1 MTDSELWRNFKK
13 GKNWALTKI
22 FRDNYDMLFY
32 YAKGFQVSNEI
43 AKDLIQDLF
52 LKLWNSKNKLACT
65 DKIKPYLLKSLRTIL
80 IDYILKEKRIVKS
93 GEAEFDPDFTAS
105 VEEDLITK
113 ESNRQL
119 VREMKAAIQKLNPR
133 ESELIYLK
141 FYFRLDNHAIAGIM
155 HINYQSVKNLYMSAL
170 TNLRGKMKKI

>member
-22 FRDNYDMLFY
+22 FCDNYDMLFY
-32 YAKGFQVSNEI
+32 YAMGFQISDEI

-52 LKLWNSKNKLACT
+52 LKLWNSKNKLAST
-65 DKIKPYLLKSLRTIL
+65 NKIKPYLLKSFRTIL
-80 IDYILKEKRIVKS
+80 IDHATKEKKLETRKNVETDI
-93 GEAEFDPDFTAS
+93 EFTAS
-105 VEEDLITK
+105 VEEDLIIK

-119 VREMKAAIQKLNPR
+119 IKELKYAIQQLNPR

-141 FYFRLDNHAIAGIM
+141 FYFRLDNHSIAEVMNIK
-155 HINYQSVKNLYMSAL
+155 YQSVKNLYMSAL
-170 TNLRGKMKKI
+170 TNLREKMKKV